1 MYVNNLYLRKI
12 RELFKI
18 KNDSKEKVERYV
30 QKVREEWVEENM
42 IDFYF
47 FGQPDLDYLVRYY
60 LACQAY
66 VNKIMYE
73 KVVTN
78 LRKRL
83 KNGCTACRYCMP
95 CPFGVD
101 IPGNFAIWNQY
112 GMYDNKETFKNRVN
126 HFIKN
131 DKFADKCVKCGRCET
146 LCPQHITIRD
156 DLEHIIKDYNNI
168 QYNN

>member
-1 MYVNNLYLRKI
+1 MAILSTSLVNVGIFHTSLMNIIKFQRFVTFRTLRKITSLYKMQEFENMYVNNLYLRKI

-73 KVVTN
+73 KVEVPPIFGRIEI
-78 LRKRL
+78 LRFL
-83 KNGCTACRYCMP
+83 KSEV
-95 CPFGVD
+95 F
-101 IPGNFAIWNQY
+101 
-112 GMYDNKETFKNRVN
+112 
-126 HFIKN
+126 
-131 DKFADKCVKCGRCET
+131 DK
-146 LCPQHITIRD
+146 
-156 DLEHIIKDYNNI
+156 
-168 QYNN
+168 

>member
-1 MYVNNLYLRKI
+1 MQEFENMYVNNLYLRKI

-60 LACQAY
+60 LACQSY

-73 KVVTN
+73 KVEVPPIFERIEI
-78 LRKRL
+78 LRFL
-83 KNGCTACRYCMP
+83 KSEV
-95 CPFGVD
+95 F
-101 IPGNFAIWNQY
+101 
-112 GMYDNKETFKNRVN
+112 
-126 HFIKN
+126 
-131 DKFADKCVKCGRCET
+131 DK
-146 LCPQHITIRD
+146 
-156 DLEHIIKDYNNI
+156 
-168 QYNN
+168 